1 MVYMIWASAKTQ
13 PWNVI
18 EKSNEV
24 EGGTDDKKTDGDE
37 DEQVKQDLK
46 Q

>member
-13 PWNVI
+13 PWNI
-18 EKSNEV
+18 IQNKNEI

-37 DEQVKQDLK
+37 PVKQDLK